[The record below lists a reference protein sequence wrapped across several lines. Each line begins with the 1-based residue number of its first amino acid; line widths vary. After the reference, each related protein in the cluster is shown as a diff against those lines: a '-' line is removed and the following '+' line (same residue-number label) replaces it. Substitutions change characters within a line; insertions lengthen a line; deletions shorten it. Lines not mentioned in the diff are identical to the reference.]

1 MALRLI
7 MALHRAL
14 DMLLLNN
21 CMGLLVVT
29 KKKAHLYL
37 ILHISFIYYLFLSVK
52 LFISGVGVVDTSV
65 SFILFI
71 LLHI

>member
-1 MALRLI
+1 
-7 MALHRAL
+7 
-14 DMLLLNN
+14 MLLLNN
-21 CMGLLVVT
+21 CMGLLVVD

-52 LFISGVGVVDTSV
+52 LLFISGVGVVDTSV